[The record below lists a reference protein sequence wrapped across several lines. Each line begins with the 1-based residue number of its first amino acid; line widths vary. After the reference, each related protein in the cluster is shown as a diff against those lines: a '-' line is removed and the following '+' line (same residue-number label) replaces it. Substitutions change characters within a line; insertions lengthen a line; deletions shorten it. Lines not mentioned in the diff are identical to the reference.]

1 VYGISLESTICAE
14 KVKEPA
20 VVGVPD
26 MTPVVALKLRPPG
39 SEPTRLH
46 FNGAVPPVAVSV
58 AV

>member
-1 VYGISLESTICAE
+1 
-14 KVKEPA
+14 
-20 VVGVPD
+20 VGVPD

-39 SEPTRLH
+39 SEPIRLH